1 MTRLAMLFDASKCIG
16 CKGCQVACKQ
26 WWGLPGSETEQ
37 TGSYEN
43 PADLGPNTWTRVTF
57 HEYEEAGR
65 TQWLFLA
72 WGCVHCTQAACV
84 DVCPTAALKHNELGL
99 VSFERDL
106 CNGCG
111 YCTQACPF
119 GVPRLEMANPLTGQ
133 AKASKCTFCQDRATN
148 GLIPACVKTCP
159 PGALEWGERDALI
172 AKAKARVEWLK
183 ARGYA
188 QAQLYGE
195 KELGGLGR
203 LFVLTAP
210 PEAYGLPANP
220 QYPTLAAGWQRGVQ
234 PFGYVAVGATVLGLA
249 INWIATRR
257 ARLNNVEVIAPESEG
272 EKEG

>member
-1 MTRLAMLFDASKCIG
+1 MSRLAMLFDASKCIG

-26 WWGLPGSETEQ
+26 WWGLPATETKQ

-43 PADLGPNTWTRVTF
+43 PPDLAPNTWTRVTF
-57 HEYEEAGR
+57 HEHEAAGQ

-84 DVCPTAALKHNELGL
+84 DVCPTAALKHNETGL

-119 GVPRLEMANPLTGQ
+119 GVPRLEIASPLTGQ

-172 AKAKARVEWLK
+172 EKAKARVEWLK

-210 PEAYGLPANP
+210 PEAYGLPADP
-220 QYPTLAAGWQRGVQ
+220 KYPTLAAGWQKGVQ
-234 PFGYVAVGATVLGLA
+234 PFGYVAVGATVFGLA
-249 INWIATRR
+249 INWLATRR
-257 ARLNNVEVIAPESEG
+257 AKLNNVEIAAPTADQ
-272 EKEG
+272 EKEA